1 MLRWFLPKT
10 AQNRVRTTCVG
21 LGTFDDFFG
30 CQNSLMLS
38 PPRQKQQTGC
48 EERLQSWGRPY
59 LARSSCF
66 LMSVQPAI
74 VSPRLPYCASK
85 DSEVGSTS
93 PRTYFPV
100 RLVVVARARVSRIGV
115 GGRVSD
121 GLNFRRSR
129 KIDSARWGTYLVL
142 SSLKNG
148 PTEVLFSSVIFFPN
162 PHPSS
167 LKQRHCIYYG

>member
-1 MLRWFLPKT
+1 MPALLSPDVALVLAQT
-10 AQNRVRTTCVG
+10 AKQSENNMCR
-21 LGTFDDFFG
+21 LGTYDDFFG
-30 CQNSLMLS
+30 SQNSLMLS

-115 GGRVSD
+115 GGRVPD

-129 KIDSARWGTYLVL
+129 KIR
-142 SSLKNG
+142 
-148 PTEVLFSSVIFFPN
+148 SVGGLTWFYP
-162 PHPSS
+162 
-167 LKQRHCIYYG
+167 L